1 MLVVFLVGLVRA
13 VRERRRVVAELSQLS
28 DRELSD
34 LGVRRSDIT
43 RIASRAANAIP
54 ERLPCERL
62 NNLLR
67 CSSPS

>member
-13 VRERRRVVAELSQLS
+13 VRERRRAVTELSQLS

-34 LGVRRSDIT
+34 LGVRRSDIV
-43 RIASRAANAIP
+43 RIASRPAGTP